1 MAIKTL
7 NHIVLN
13 VGDVTRT
20 AGFYRDVL
28 GFTIVIES
36 PKARFAFLRAPES
49 ENHHDLALFAVRNDP
64 EGAVETR
71 RGSYG
76 GGAVGLHHFAWEVP
90 TLEELDAVRD
100 KLDGLGCLMSVQDHG
115 CNKSVYG
122 TDPDGLD
129 FEVMWLVPA
138 HLWGDKE
145 HEAIAQPMDIPE
157 ELARYAEL
165 MHQS

>member
-1 MAIKTL
+1 MAIRTL

-13 VGDVTRT
+13 VRDVNQT

-28 GFTIVIES
+28 GFRIVIES
-36 PKARFAFLRAPES
+36 PKNRFAFLRAPES
-49 ENHHDLALFAVRNDP
+49 ENHHDLALFPVRVP
-64 EGAVETR
+64 EGADEIPR
-71 RGSYG
+71 RSYG
-76 GGAVGLHHFAWEVP
+76 DGGVGLHHMAWEVP
-90 TLEELDAVRD
+90 TLQELETVRD
-100 KLDGLGCLMSVQDHG
+100 KLEALGVLQSVQDHG

-138 HLWGDKE
+138 HLWGENE
-145 HEAIAQPMDIPE
+145 HVAVARPMDLPE

-165 MHQS
+165 MH